1 MADTERDSQW
11 PPGQQ
16 RSDDREWFSVVK
28 RYDGV
33 ILIVIAA
40 VIIIGGVI
48 TWMDRR
54 DSTAMF
60 RRMGDQISALT
71 AEAVGVQTVL
81 SRVEGTVGTLS
92 RQNERWISVEREVT
106 QLREISVGAQAKI
119 RDVEARV
126 QRIEDQRASEKEALG
141 QRLQRQ

>member
-1 MADTERDSQW
+1 MSDTTVRDSQW
-11 PPGQQ
+11 PSGQQ
-16 RSDDREWFSVVK
+16 RAEDREWFGIVK
-28 RYDGV
+28 QYDGV
-33 ILIVIAA
+33 ILVIIAV

-54 DSTAMF
+54 DSTEMF
-60 RRMGDQISALT
+60 RRMGDQIAQLT
-71 AEAVGVQTVL
+71 AEARGVQAVL

-106 QLREISVGAQAKI
+106 QLREISIAAQSKL

-126 QRIEDQRASEKEALG
+126 QRIEDQRASEKEL
-141 QRLQRQ
+141 RK

>member
-1 MADTERDSQW
+1 MSDTLRDSQW

-16 RSDDREWFSVVK
+16 RREDREWFAVV
-28 RYDGV
+28 RQYDGV
-33 ILIVIAA
+33 ILVIIAI
-40 VIIIGGVI
+40 VIIIGGVV

-54 DSTAMF
+54 DSTLLF
-60 RRMGDQISALT
+60 RRMGDQISSLT
-71 AEAVGVQTVL
+71 AESRGVQAVL

-106 QLREISVGAQAKI
+106 QLREISIAAQSKL

-126 QRIEDQRASEKEALG
+126 QRIEDQRESEKEA
-141 QRLQRQ
+141 RK

>member
-1 MADTERDSQW
+1 MSDTTLRDSQW

-16 RSDDREWFSVVK
+16 RREDREWFAVV
-28 RYDGV
+28 RQYDGV
-33 ILIVIAA
+33 ILVLIAV
-40 VIIIGGVI
+40 VIIIGGVV

-54 DSTAMF
+54 DSTDMF
-60 RRMGDQISALT
+60 RRMGEQITALT
-71 AEAVGVQTVL
+71 SEARGVQAVL

-106 QLREISVGAQAKI
+106 QLREISVGAQSKL

-126 QRIEDQRASEKEALG
+126 QRIEDQRASERELRK
-141 QRLQRQ
+141 